1 MSTQEH
7 NEARA
12 ASWQQHVEQW
22 QQRQQTQKA
31 YCREHDL
38 NYHRFGYWLRKTTP
52 RPTDQPAVNKA
63 SAFVPVVNQQP
74 HAGLSLSFPNGIVLQ
89 GIDSDNVSVV
99 RQLLGSLS

>member
-22 QQRQQTQKA
+22 QQSLQTQKA
-31 YCREHDL
+31 YCLEHDL

-52 RPTDQPAVNKA
+52 RPTAQHSTNKA
-63 SAFVPVVNQQP
+63 SAFVPVVNQP
-74 HAGLSLSFPNGIVLQ
+74 ALTGLSLSFPNGVVLQ